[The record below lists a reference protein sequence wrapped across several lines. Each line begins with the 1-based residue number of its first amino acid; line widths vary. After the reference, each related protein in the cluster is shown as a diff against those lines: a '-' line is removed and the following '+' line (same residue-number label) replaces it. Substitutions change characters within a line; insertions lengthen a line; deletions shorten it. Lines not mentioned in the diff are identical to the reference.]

1 MPSFRDFVCTEAGAL
16 LFRFD
21 ATAEVDGSEGIE
33 LLDESVNDM
42 GHVAVWRTT
51 DGYRIEAYHE
61 LCEQKHVVTADRE
74 FRHIRAAIR
83 WEARYTEQMLS
94 SLLRIVFSQAVL
106 REEGI
111 GIHASAVAHK
121 GKAYL
126 FLGKSGTGKSTH
138 ARLWLQHIPDTELMN
153 DDNPA
158 IRIKEGTAYAYG
170 TPWSGKTPCY
180 RNVCYPIGGIA
191 RLRQAPHNR
200 FRQLDDVEAF
210 MALLPGCMV
219 IKKDAILYDALCN
232 KLTWLTEH
240 VTIGMMECLPEGEA
254 AVLNE
259 ERLTRSTLCVYDN
272 DNEDDNENEDEDE
285 NFFND
290 VVHR

>member
-1 MPSFRDFVCTEAGAL
+1 MKYKVADYIFEVVLPQGMRAEEMLPSFRDFVCTEEGAM

-21 ATAEVDGSEGIE
+21 ATAEVGDGEMVE

-42 GHVAVWRTT
+42 GHVKVWRTT
-51 DGYRIEAYHE
+51 EGYQIEAHHE
-61 LCEQKHVVTADRE
+61 LCEQTHVVTADRE
-74 FRHIRAAIR
+74 FRQIRATIH
-83 WEARYTEQMLS
+83 WEARYANQMLC

-111 GIHASAVAHK
+111 GIHASAVAHR

-138 ARLWLQHIPDTELMN
+138 ARLWLQHIPGTELIN

-158 IRIKEGTAYAYG
+158 IRIKKEGTYVYG

-191 RLRQAPHNR
+191 RLRQAPYNR

-210 MALLPGCMV
+210 MALLPGCAV
-219 IKKDAILYDALCN
+219 IKQDAALYDALCN
-232 KLTWLTEH
+232 KLTWLAENI
-240 VTIGMMECLPEGEA
+240 TIGMMECLPDGEA
-254 AVLNE
+254 AVLNG
-259 ERLTRSTLCVYDN
+259 ERLMIN
-272 DNEDDNENEDEDE
+272 G
-285 NFFND
+285 
-290 VVHR
+290 

>member
-1 MPSFRDFVCTEAGAL
+1 MKYQVADYIFEVVLPQGREAEEMLPSFRDFVCTEEGPL

-21 ATAEVDGSEGIE
+21 ATAEGNGSEVVE

-42 GHVAVWRTT
+42 GHVKVWRTT
-51 DGYRIEAYHE
+51 EGYQIEAHHE
-61 LCEQKHVVTADRE
+61 LCKQTHVVTADRE

-83 WEARYTEQMLS
+83 WETRYAEQMLS
-94 SLLRIVFSQAVL
+94 SLLRIVFSQALL

-138 ARLWLQHIPDTELMN
+138 ARLWLQHIPGTELIN

-210 MALLPGCMV
+210 MALLPGCAV
-219 IKKDAILYDALCN
+219 IKQDTALYDALCN
-232 KLTWLTEH
+232 KLTWLAENI
-240 VTIGMMECLPEGEA
+240 TIGMMECLPDGEA
-254 AVLNE
+254 A
-259 ERLTRSTLCVYDN
+259 LCMGEGLRVRG
-272 DNEDDNENEDEDE
+272 EW
-285 NFFND
+285 
-290 VVHR
+290 

>member
-1 MPSFRDFVCTEAGAL
+1 MKYQVADYIFEVVLPQGMRAEEMLPSFRDFVCTEEGPL

-21 ATAEVDGSEGIE
+21 ATAEGNGSEVVE

-42 GHVAVWRTT
+42 GHVKVWRTT
-51 DGYRIEAYHE
+51 EGYQIEAHHE
-61 LCEQKHVVTADRE
+61 LCEQTHVVTADRE

-83 WEARYTEQMLS
+83 WEARYAEQMLS

-111 GIHASAVAHK
+111 GIHASAVTHK

-138 ARLWLQHIPDTELMN
+138 ARLWLQHIPGTELIN

-210 MALLPGCMV
+210 MALLPGCAV
-219 IKKDAILYDALCN
+219 IKQDTALYDALCN
-232 KLTWLTEH
+232 KLTWLAENI
-240 VTIGMMECLPEGEA
+240 TIGMMECLPDGEA
-254 AVLNE
+254 A
-259 ERLTRSTLCVYDN
+259 LCMGEGLWVMGYG
-272 DNEDDNENEDEDE
+272 
-285 NFFND
+285 
-290 VVHR
+290 

>member
-1 MPSFRDFVCTEAGAL
+1 MKYQVADYIFEVVLPQGMRAEEMLPSFRDFVCTEEGPL

-21 ATAEVDGSEGIE
+21 ATAEGNGSEVVE

-42 GHVAVWRTT
+42 GHVKVWRTT
-51 DGYRIEAYHE
+51 EGYQIEAHHE
-61 LCEQKHVVTADRE
+61 LCEQTHVVTADRE

-83 WEARYTEQMLS
+83 WEARYAEQMLS
-94 SLLRIVFSQAVL
+94 SLLRIVFSQAML

-138 ARLWLQHIPDTELMN
+138 ARLWLQHIPGTELIN

-210 MALLPGCMV
+210 MALLPGCAV
-219 IKKDAILYDALCN
+219 IKQDTALYDALCN
-232 KLTWLTEH
+232 KLTWLAENI
-240 VTIGMMECLPEGEA
+240 TIGMMECLPDGEA
-254 AVLNE
+254 A
-259 ERLTRSTLCVYDN
+259 LCMGEGLRMKGYG
-272 DNEDDNENEDEDE
+272 
-285 NFFND
+285 
-290 VVHR
+290 

>member
-1 MPSFRDFVCTEAGAL
+1 MKYQVADYIFEVVLPQGMRAEEMLPSFRDFVCTEEGPL

-21 ATAEVDGSEGIE
+21 ATAEGNGSEVVE

-42 GHVAVWRTT
+42 GHVKVWRTT
-51 DGYRIEAYHE
+51 EGYQIEAHHE
-61 LCEQKHVVTADRE
+61 LCEQTHVVTADRE

-83 WEARYTEQMLS
+83 WEARYAEQMLS

-111 GIHASAVAHK
+111 GIHASAVTHK

-138 ARLWLQHIPDTELMN
+138 ARLWLQHIPGTELIN

-210 MALLPGCMV
+210 MALLPGCAV
-219 IKKDAILYDALCN
+219 IKQDTALYDALCN
-232 KLTWLTEH
+232 KLTWLAENI
-240 VTIGMMECLPEGEA
+240 TIGMMECLPDGEA
-254 AVLNE
+254 A
-259 ERLTRSTLCVYDN
+259 LCMGEGLRMKGYG
-272 DNEDDNENEDEDE
+272 
-285 NFFND
+285 
-290 VVHR
+290 

>member
-1 MPSFRDFVCTEAGAL
+1 MKYQVADYIFEVVLPQGMRAEEMLPSFRDFVCTEEGPL

-21 ATAEVDGSEGIE
+21 ATAEGNGSEVVE

-42 GHVAVWRTT
+42 GHVKVWRTT
-51 DGYRIEAYHE
+51 EGYQIEAHHE
-61 LCEQKHVVTADRE
+61 LCEQTHVVTADRE

-83 WEARYTEQMLS
+83 WEARYAEQMLS

-111 GIHASAVAHK
+111 GIHASAVTHK

-138 ARLWLQHIPDTELMN
+138 ARLWLQHIPGTELIN

-210 MALLPGCMV
+210 MALLPGCAV
-219 IKKDAILYDALCN
+219 IKQDTALYDALCN
-232 KLTWLTEH
+232 KLTWLAENI
-240 VTIGMMECLPEGEA
+240 TIGMMECLPDGEA
-254 AVLNE
+254 A
-259 ERLTRSTLCVYDN
+259 LCMGEGLWVMG
-272 DNEDDNENEDEDE
+272 EG
-285 NFFND
+285 
-290 VVHR
+290 

>member
-1 MPSFRDFVCTEAGAL
+1 MKYQVADYIFEVVLPQGMRAEEMLPSFRDFVCTEEGPL

-21 ATAEVDGSEGIE
+21 ATAEGNGSEVVE

-42 GHVAVWRTT
+42 GHVKVWRTT
-51 DGYRIEAYHE
+51 EGYQIEAHHE
-61 LCEQKHVVTADRE
+61 LCEQTHVVTADRE

-83 WEARYTEQMLS
+83 WEARYAEQMLS
-94 SLLRIVFSQAVL
+94 SLLRIVFSQALL

-111 GIHASAVAHK
+111 GIHASAVVHK

-138 ARLWLQHIPDTELMN
+138 ARLWLQHIPGTELIN

-210 MALLPGCMV
+210 MALLPGCAV
-219 IKKDAILYDALCN
+219 IKQDTALYDALCN
-232 KLTWLTEH
+232 KLTWLAENI
-240 VTIGMMECLPEGEA
+240 TIGMMECLPDGEA
-254 AVLNE
+254 A
-259 ERLTRSTLCVYDN
+259 LCMGEGLWVMG
-272 DNEDDNENEDEDE
+272 EG
-285 NFFND
+285 
-290 VVHR
+290 

>member
-1 MPSFRDFVCTEAGAL
+1 MKYQVADYIFEVVLPQGMRAEEMLPSFRDFVCTEEGPL

-21 ATAEVDGSEGIE
+21 ATAEGNGSEVVE

-42 GHVAVWRTT
+42 GHVKVWRTT
-51 DGYRIEAYHE
+51 EGYQIEAHHE
-61 LCEQKHVVTADRE
+61 LCEQTHVVTADRE

-83 WEARYTEQMLS
+83 WEARYAEQMLS
-94 SLLRIVFSQAVL
+94 SLLRIVFSQAML

-111 GIHASAVAHK
+111 GIHASAVTHK

-138 ARLWLQHIPDTELMN
+138 ARLWLQHIPGTELIN

-210 MALLPGCMV
+210 MALLPGCAV
-219 IKKDAILYDALCN
+219 IKQDTALYDALCN
-232 KLTWLTEH
+232 KLTWLAENI
-240 VTIGMMECLPEGEA
+240 TIGMMECLPDGEA
-254 AVLNE
+254 A
-259 ERLTRSTLCVYDN
+259 LCMGEGLRMKGYG
-272 DNEDDNENEDEDE
+272 
-285 NFFND
+285 
-290 VVHR
+290 

>member
-1 MPSFRDFVCTEAGAL
+1 MLPSFRDFVCTEEGPL

-21 ATAEVDGSEGIE
+21 ATAEGNGSEVVE

-42 GHVAVWRTT
+42 GHVKVWRTT
-51 DGYRIEAYHE
+51 EGYRIEAHHE
-61 LCEQKHVVTADRE
+61 LCEQTHVVTADRE

-83 WEARYTEQMLS
+83 WEARYAEQMLS

-138 ARLWLQHIPDTELMN
+138 ARLWLQHIPGTELIN

-210 MALLPGCMV
+210 MALLPGCAV
-219 IKKDAILYDALCN
+219 IKQDTALYDALCN
-232 KLTWLTEH
+232 KLTWLAENI
-240 VTIGMMECLPEGEA
+240 TIGMMECLPDGEA

-259 ERLTRSTLCVYDN
+259 ERLKRN
-272 DNEDDNENEDEDE
+272 DYAP
-285 NFFND
+285 
-290 VVHR
+290 RRIC